1 VPGAGEQVAVSQE
14 AVLHATRMAI
24 AGDDR
29 QRIAESL
36 RDEYGITDP
45 APILDRVM
53 GE

>member
-1 VPGAGEQVAVSQE
+1 VAATGEQVAVPQE

-36 RDEYGITDP
+36 RVEYGITDP
-45 APILDRVM
+45 GPILDRVM